1 MKKSFKLFLAML
13 LIGSFALSF
22 SSCKDSENAGDDP
35 NSPEHIAQSKQTDA
49 AQALLSI
56 LSFTSEIDSLPDNW
70 ELHSDVIDPTVGI
83 VKDAAT
89 PFVRYI
95 PVLNKEEAIDKYNS
109 FADEKI
115 SKDATSA
122 SWNIEGVGSLN
133 FQVLDQPDVFAT
145 LDVNIWKQPH
155 LTQIRF
161 VPASSLGDNATFEG
175 KPYYNFG
182 DVVSLQEGRNTSYWI
197 CVRPCSN
204 IQSKSTSHWIS
215 FNLNDWDSKDK
226 MNVPEKSV
234 NFIKL
239 SESGYA
245 DYFLPTQL
253 GNCSGSLEHLQNLF
267 KLLRVI
273 DSPDRYDESTY
284 DKGIGGIDKQEFTK
298 DKVSLVSEYWDTEN
312 IWKQVLPK
320 HVGHIDFTKIFREG
334 SDINAFYYGYHKLGG
349 LGIYLAKLTNGTNLD
364 SKASGRLSWK
374 RTKAQ
379 GVDFHDYANWGLQKA
394 EVNQEEIDKLP
405 QRGFIVRY
413 KTGAQLVGKGSGN
426 DEAPAESFAIK
437 HGQTIHNIY
446 VLNDRLSKTGT
457 ASAVMGDIIT
467 NPKDGDGLFATSAP
481 NEICVLN
488 SSDDAP
494 ANWED
499 NSFFFQITKSG
510 PADFFQKQEIAIS
523 AYQHLL
529 NALMLHNYANK
540 QLIAD
545 KLPKFSADYQSGL
558 KALYEGFGREIMGE
572 LNSLET
578 IVGFEAE
585 DKNGKPI
592 DNSFSET
599 GSKDIAQFSLIVEY
613 LNGRIESGKLTY
625 NLSSGKYT
633 FKGNLDIY
641 SNCGE
646 TLYLKAY
653 KDGIL
658 TGPVIDKD
666 GGQAYKKRITSN
678 RQNVRQA
685 TLDFLNKNKVK

>member
-1 MKKSFKLFLAML
+1 
-13 LIGSFALSF
+13 
-22 SSCKDSENAGDDP
+22 
-35 NSPEHIAQSKQTDA
+35 
-49 AQALLSI
+49 
-56 LSFTSEIDSLPDNW
+56 
-70 ELHSDVIDPTVGI
+70 
-83 VKDAAT
+83 
-89 PFVRYI
+89 
-95 PVLNKEEAIDKYNS
+95 
-109 FADEKI
+109 
-115 SKDATSA
+115 
-122 SWNIEGVGSLN
+122 
-133 FQVLDQPDVFAT
+133 
-145 LDVNIWKQPH
+145 
-155 LTQIRF
+155 
-161 VPASSLGDNATFEG
+161 
-175 KPYYNFG
+175 
-182 DVVSLQEGRNTSYWI
+182 
-197 CVRPCSN
+197 
-204 IQSKSTSHWIS
+204 
-215 FNLNDWDSKDK
+215 

-239 SESGYA
+239 TESGYA

-273 DSPDRYDESTY
+273 DSPDRYDEPTY

-320 HVGHIDFTKIFREG
+320 HVGHTDFTTIFRQG

-349 LGIYLAKLTNGTNLD
+349 LGIYLAKLTNGVTLD
-364 SKASGRLSWK
+364 SKATGRLSWK

-379 GVDFHDYANWGLQKA
+379 GVDFHDYANWGLQRA
-394 EVNQEEIDKLP
+394 EVNQDEIDKLP

-426 DEAPAESFAIK
+426 DEAPAESFTTK
-437 HGQTIHNIY
+437 HSQTIKNIY

-467 NPKDGDGLFATSAP
+467 NPEDADNPLATSEP
-481 NEICVLN
+481 DEICVLN

-499 NSFFFQITKSG
+499 NSFFFQINTSG
-510 PADFFQKQEIAIS
+510 LSNIFQKQEIAIS

-572 LNSLET
+572 RNSLET
-578 IVGFEAE
+578 IVAFQAE

-613 LNGRIESGKLTY
+613 SNGRSETGKLTY

-633 FKGNLDIY
+633 FKANVDIY
-641 SNCGE
+641 TGCDE
-646 TLYLKAY
+646 TLNLKAY